1 MSSCSS
7 RSTTCGQVASL
18 RLTSTS
24 GIRYAGLSQCAFTK
38 RCGPLTISLNSVTRK
53 VEVVEAMMAVAGTCS
68 LTQAKVCCLT
78 SMTSGTASNT
88 RSHTCMASAA
98 SDLDNSVNRDSA
110 ISDCSDW
117 STPRRT
123 SICSS
128 PRRLVRTRS
137 K

>member
-1 MSSCSS
+1 M
-7 RSTTCGQVASL
+7 
-18 RLTSTS
+18 
-24 GIRYAGLSQCAFTK
+24 TK

-53 VEVVEAMMAVAGTCS
+53 VEVVDAMMVDAGTCS

-88 RSHTCMASAA
+88 RSHRRNASAA
-98 SDLDNSVNRDSA
+98 RDRVCRVNRDSA
-110 ISDCSDW
+110 MSACSGW
-117 STPRRT
+117 SMPRRT

-128 PRRLVRTRS
+128 LRTLLRTRS

>member
-38 RCGPLTISLNSVTRK
+38 RAGVLTISLNSVTRK
-53 VEVVEAMMAVAGTCS
+53 VEVVDAMIVDAGTCS
-68 LTQAKVCCLT
+68 LTQAKVSCLT
-78 SMTSGTASNT
+78 PMTSGTASNT
-88 RSHTCMASAA
+88 RSHRRNASAA
-98 SDLDNSVNRDSA
+98 WDRDCSVNRDIAMSA
-110 ISDCSDW
+110 CSSS

-123 SICSS
+123 SICNSL
-128 PRRLVRTRS
+128 RMLLRTRS